1 MYLYHLHV
9 HMHKVVMDYP
19 FCRDITTSFPS
30 FAMREE
36 AGDDADIDES
46 LINAKNGTN

>member
-1 MYLYHLHV
+1 MHLYHLHM
-9 HMHKVVMDYP
+9 HMHKEVMDYP

-30 FAMREE
+30 FAMREN
-36 AGDDADIDES
+36 AGDEDIDES